1 MLPLID
7 IRRPKKQVLA
17 HLPLSAAPQRVRE
30 AAARLSVG
38 DHQLPQFAG
47 FPCGGED
54 VVEVQNDR
62 DDDSEA
68 MHGRR
73 HSATVQAAGH
83 ALRFRHSNGI
93 SWRVRR
99 GGNSYVVLASS
110 RVDPTKQEVIGWWT
124 RSEDS
129 ADNNNSSSRAIS
141 PELVTWCFVAN
152 GLVLA
157 NMHGSAIYVRSG
169 AAELLDRKPS
179 VGHVRFE
186 EALCL
191 TAVFVVGIDMFGRPP
206 EIGKS
211 STDKSEDS
219 ENEVQDQGLRP
230 LVQRSHSTSSLIGL
244 NHRSRSEPSYPL
256 HTDIADDIANQK
268 QQNQEQSRQG
278 LHQKVVTQHMSLPI
292 SRTFDD
298 KMLTRVGSS
307 LMRRG
312 LTMLKSGARRKPS
325 WTSVA

>member
-1 MLPLID
+1 QTYILASPPPRPGIHASPLAYQLQRLDGNRMLPLID

-30 AAARLSVG
+30 AAARLS
-38 DHQLPQFAG
+38 
-47 FPCGGED
+47 
-54 VVEVQNDR
+54 
-62 DDDSEA
+62 A

-206 EIGKS
+206 EI
-211 STDKSEDS
+211 
-219 ENEVQDQGLRP
+219 
-230 LVQRSHSTSSLIGL
+230 
-244 NHRSRSEPSYPL
+244 
-256 HTDIADDIANQK
+256 
-268 QQNQEQSRQG
+268 
-278 LHQKVVTQHMSLPI
+278 
-292 SRTFDD
+292 
-298 KMLTRVGSS
+298 
-307 LMRRG
+307 
-312 LTMLKSGARRKPS
+312 
-325 WTSVA
+325 